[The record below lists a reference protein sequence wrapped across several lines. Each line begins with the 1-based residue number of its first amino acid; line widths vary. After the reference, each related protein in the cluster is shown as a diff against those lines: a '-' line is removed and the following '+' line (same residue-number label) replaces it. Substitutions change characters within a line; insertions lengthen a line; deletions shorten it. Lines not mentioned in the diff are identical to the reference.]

1 MRENDV
7 NTRIMGVKA
16 IKFLIDCTII
26 LSVAILAALYYA
38 TTKGWIDMPVKYI
51 LLPSYILVIV
61 MLGFF
66 GLFCEAVITKEYRRL
81 EALEQKDKE
90 DTQ

>member
-1 MRENDV
+1 MEKSNIDA
-7 NTRIMGVKA
+7 MKA
-16 IKFLIDCTII
+16 IRFLIKSTIV
-26 LSVAILAALYYA
+26 LSVAILVALYYA

-66 GLFCEAVITKEYRRL
+66 GLACEALINKEYRRL

-90 DTQ
+90 DKNNEN